1 MTGPLLLLG
10 LLATVSGFFVFDAV
24 GELFGF
30 SGGIGY
36 LVYLHDPHAFHID
49 WAFASIATVSSLTG
63 VIIGWVYWHG
73 GAERAIKARTWSP
86 DLHALLVNRYYL
98 DELYQGIVNRVV
110 LGLAG
115 IVAWF
120 DKKIVNET
128 GVDGGAQFI
137 GYFGYR
143 LKFLQTGKIPNYAL
157 GIATGILVLSVMV
170 LARA

>member
-1 MTGPLLLLG
+1 M
-10 LLATVSGFFVFDAV
+10 
-24 GELFGF
+24 
-30 SGGIGY
+30 
-36 LVYLHDPHAFHID
+36 
-49 WAFASIATVSSLTG
+49 
-63 VIIGWVYWHG
+63 
-73 GAERAIKARTWSP
+73 RARNWSP

-98 DELYQGIVNRVV
+98 DDLYQGIINRVV

-120 DKKIVNET
+120 DKKIVNEA

-143 LKFLQTGKIPNYAL
+143 LKFLQTGRIPNYAL
-157 GIATGILVLSVMV
+157 AIAAGILVLGVMV